1 MEAKKVLPVSQE
13 IIELIKKIVDKGA
26 LRVQVITPEGTI
38 DIMVNPSLEE
48 EKVHG
53 TKYIN

>member
-26 LRVQVITPEGTI
+26 LRVLVITPEGII
-38 DIMVNPSLEE
+38 DMVNPSLEE